1 MGMRLPRPVLVAS
14 LATMVGIVAA
24 GCSSRTH
31 TSSTTAPE
39 DVRAPA
45 ADVAQGLR
53 QIDTIATATA
63 TAAGD
68 KARAKQLDG
77 QIEPVWARVEG
88 TVKANEPDTYL
99 ALEDAFALLKNATD
113 AGDPAKAKQAA
124 ADVSKAVTAYVG
136 KYPG

>member
-1 MGMRLPRPVLVAS
+1 MRLLRTLPVAT
-14 LATMVGIVAA
+14 LATMVAVVAA
-24 GCSSRTH
+24 GCSSKPH
-31 TSSTTAPE
+31 ASSTTAPE

-53 QIDTIATATA
+53 QIDSIATAAATA
-63 TAAGD
+63 AAGD

-113 AGDPAKAKQAA
+113 AGDSAKATQAA